1 MHHVKVISILLL
13 KNMPY
18 QRLYILMF
26 FVTMHQYLL
35 KLSTKIE
42 AIPEVVLPEVSKLI
56 GAVMRNNKED
66 HNKENINNK
75 KENVFTTVT
84 QQYCTN

>member
-1 MHHVKVISILLL
+1 MHHVKVIPILFL

-26 FVTMHQYLL
+26 VVTMHQSLL
-35 KLSTKIE
+35 KLSKKVE
-42 AIPEVVLPEVSKLI
+42 AIPEVVLREVSKLI
-56 GAVMRNNKED
+56 GSVMRNNKED
-66 HNKENINNK
+66 HNKEKINNK

-84 QQYCTN
+84 Q

>member
-1 MHHVKVISILLL
+1 MHHVKVIPILFL

-26 FVTMHQYLL
+26 VVTMHQSLL
-35 KLSTKIE
+35 KLSKKVE
-42 AIPEVVLPEVSKLI
+42 AIPEVVLREVSKLI
-56 GAVMRNNKED
+56 GSVMRNNKED
-66 HNKENINNK
+66 HNKEKINNK

>member
-26 FVTMHQYLL
+26 FVTMHQSLL
-35 KLSTKIE
+35 KLSKKIE

-66 HNKENINNK
+66 HKENINNK